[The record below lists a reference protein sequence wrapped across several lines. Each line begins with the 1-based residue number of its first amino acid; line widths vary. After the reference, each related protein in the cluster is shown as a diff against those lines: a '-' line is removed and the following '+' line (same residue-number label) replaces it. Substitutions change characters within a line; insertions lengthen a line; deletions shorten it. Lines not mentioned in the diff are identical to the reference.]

1 MRCTVPI
8 KRCSNCDQPLLGRT
22 EPATQEPCGRCG
34 YLEGMD
40 LLDELP
46 ADEPTTRARLQ
57 RITWWLAMVV
67 VAGAMALVV
76 WIMLRFQESLV
87 GMTQGL

>member
-1 MRCTVPI
+1 
-8 KRCSNCDQPLLGRT
+8 
-22 EPATQEPCGRCG
+22 
-34 YLEGMD
+34 MD
-40 LLDELP
+40 LLDDLP

-67 VAGAMALVV
+67 VAGTMALVV